1 MTKRTEDR
9 PAILARIDQLIA
21 DRHTTEYAVSTAV
34 GKKDLIRDLRRK
46 GIIGPD
52 GIRLI
57 ADHFGVSVEWLRYGE
72 GAAPA
77 VTATP
82 GPPHKEAYPDF
93 QRHYERPQD
102 EPPTVPVWGSGLGAS
117 VEVDADGV
125 LLSVE
130 SLLIFPNEAVD
141 QLRRPFRLIGRPG
154 IYAFYFEGESM
165 EPKYSPGEPAFVD
178 GNKPPVVMDY
188 VLVQLR
194 MQEGD
199 DETIHTVLAKRLI
212 KRTAAYVELEQFNP
226 PMRFKVP
233 RERIAR
239 MHKILQ
245 PNDIYAV

>member
-1 MTKRTEDR
+1 MAKKPEDR
-9 PAILARIDQLIA
+9 MAILARIDQLIA
-21 DRHTTEYAVSTAV
+21 ERGTTEFAVSTAV
-34 GKKDLIRDLRRK
+34 GRKDLIRDLRRK
-46 GIIGPD
+46 GTIGPD
-52 GIRLI
+52 GIRLL
-57 ADHFGVSVEWLRYGE
+57 ADYFGVSVDWLRYEE
-72 GAAPA
+72 GP
-77 VTATP
+77 VSVPTTP

-102 EPPTVPVWGSGLGAS
+102 EPPTVPVWGSGLGAT

-125 LLSVE
+125 LVSVE
-130 SLLIFPNEAVD
+130 TLLIFPNEAVD

-154 IYAFYFEGESM
+154 IYAFYFEGDSM

-194 MQEGD
+194 RPEGD
-199 DETIHTVLAKRLI
+199 DETIHTVLAKRLV

-233 RERIAR
+233 REQIAR

-245 PNDIYAV
+245 SSDIYSV